1 MSSPND
7 PKTPPGGEPKKPS
20 AIIDLKATEVKG
32 GDPKGAPK
40 QVEGPSGDAK
50 ATASAVPPVGGAAP
64 PKSDPSVKA
73 DAGASAAASGSKSSA
88 STPSASSASKPTG
101 PQPAS
106 GPVPP
111 SASAAAKPVRG
122 SSVASMATHAVAGL
136 VGGLLALLAADTL
149 GPQLGL
155 PGHDKSA
162 TEVLQKRIG
171 ELEQRVGAAASA
183 SDQTAA
189 VARTVAA
196 AEKRLADLEQTN
208 SRLAQLEAQNAALG
222 EQTRA
227 LKDAIAKAPASDDAR
242 VARMEER
249 LATMAAAAGTDNRV
263 PQLAAVTGK
272 LADLESTIATQLGQ
286 ARAALRQDLDQRLAP
301 IAEASEAARS
311 GAQRLDRE
319 LQALKTEAARLAERA
334 EAGKLTDDRLQQSIL
349 AVEQQAAAVK
359 ASLEG
364 LSGQLT
370 AELKSVARPADV
382 AGAVGPITAKIGQIE
397 ASLKDVVRS
406 EEDRKSSAERI
417 VLSLE
422 LGNLKRAVER
432 GGSYASEL
440 ASVQK
445 ISGGRLP
452 LAPLTRFKD
461 TGVATT
467 SDLAEEFRSVANA
480 ILDAETVGT
489 DAGVVDRLLAGAK
502 SVVRVRK
509 VGHEPDDKS
518 PEAVVGRMQEAV
530 RDGRL
535 AAVLDNAKQLG
546 ERGRTAAKP
555 WLEKVEARYA
565 VEQAIAD
572 VDEQLKA
579 AIGGAAPA
587 KGVN

>member
-1 MSSPND
+1 MTVHRKPRL
-7 PKTPPGGEPKKPS
+7 GGDPKKPS

-32 GDPKGAPK
+32 GDPKAAPK
-40 QVEGPSGDAK
+40 QVEGPAGETK
-50 ATASAVPPVGGAAP
+50 ASTSSVPPAGAAP
-64 PKSDPSVKA
+64 GAKSDGGP
-73 DAGASAAASGSKSSA
+73 SAAASAAKASAATTTASAA
-88 STPSASSASKPTG
+88 STSKPAG
-101 PQPAS
+101 PQPPSA
-106 GPVPP
+106 GAVPP
-111 SASAAAKPVRG
+111 AAAKPARG
-122 SSVASMATHAVAGL
+122 SSVASMASHAVAGL

-162 TEVLQKRIG
+162 TEALQKRVG
-171 ELEQRVGAAASA
+171 ELEQRVGAAARA

-189 VARTVAA
+189 VAKTVAA

-208 SRLAQLEAQNAALG
+208 ARLAQLEAQNTALG

-286 ARAALRQDLDQRLAP
+286 ARTALRQDLDQRLAP

-319 LQALKTEAARLAERA
+319 LQALKTEAARLAERM

-359 ASLEG
+359 ASLDG
-364 LSGQLT
+364 LSGQL
-370 AELKSVARPADV
+370 ASELKGVARPADL
-382 AGAVGPITAKIGQIE
+382 AGAVAPITAKIGQIE
-397 ASLKDVVRS
+397 ASLKDVVKS
-406 EEDRKSSAERI
+406 EEDRRSSAERI

-445 ISGGRLP
+445 ISGGKLP
-452 LAPLTRFKD
+452 LAPLGRFKD

-467 SDLAEEFRSVANA
+467 ADLAEEFRLVANA

-509 VGHEPDDKS
+509 VGHEADDKS
-518 PEAVVGRMQEAV
+518 PEAIVGRMQEAV

-535 AAVLDNAKQLG
+535 GAVLDNAKQLG
-546 ERGRTAAKP
+546 ERGRTAARG
-555 WLEKVEARYA
+555 WLDKVEARHA
-565 VEQAIAD
+565 VEQAIAE
-572 VDEQLKA
+572 VDQQLKS
-579 AIGGAAPA
+579 AIGGGVPA

>member
-7 PKTPPGGEPKKPS
+7 GSPKPPPGGEPKKPS

-32 GDPKGAPK
+32 GDPKAAQK
-40 QVEGPSGDAK
+40 QVEGPTSESK
-50 ATASAVPPVGGAAP
+50 STASAVPPVGGSP
-64 PKSDPSVKA
+64 SSKSES
-73 DAGASAAASGSKSSA
+73 GTSAAAGGAKSST
-88 STPSASSASKPTG
+88 SPASSSSAGKPTG

-106 GPVPP
+106 AAGTVPP
-111 SASAAAKPVRG
+111 ASAAAAKLARG
-122 SSVASMATHAVAGL
+122 SSVASMASHAVAGL

-155 PGHDKSA
+155 PGHDKTA
-162 TEVLQKRIG
+162 TETLQKRIG
-171 ELEQRVGAAASA
+171 ELEQRVGAAARA

-189 VARTVAA
+189 VAKTVAA

-208 SRLAQLEAQNAALG
+208 ARLAQLEAQNTALG

-227 LKDAIAKAPASDDAR
+227 LKDAIAKSPASDDAR

-272 LADLESTIATQLGQ
+272 LADLESTIGTQLGQ
-286 ARAALRQDLDQRLAP
+286 ARTALRQDLDQRLAP

-319 LQALKTEAARLAERA
+319 LQALKTEAARLAERL

-349 AVEQQAAAVK
+349 AVEQQATAVK
-359 ASLEG
+359 ASLDG
-364 LSGQLT
+364 LNGQLA
-370 AELKSVARPADV
+370 AELKGVARPADV
-382 AGAVGPITAKIGQIE
+382 AGAVGPLSAKIGQIE
-397 ASLKDVVRS
+397 ASLKDVVKS
-406 EEDRKSSAERI
+406 EEDRRSSAERI

-422 LGNLKRAVER
+422 LGNLKRAVDR

-445 ISGGRLP
+445 ISGGKLP

-461 TGVATT
+461 SGVATT
-467 SDLAEEFRSVANA
+467 ADLADEFRSVANA

-509 VGHEPDDKS
+509 VGHEADDKS

-546 ERGRTAAKP
+546 ERGRTAARV
-555 WLEKVEARYA
+555 WLDKVEARYA
-565 VEQAIAD
+565 VEQAIAE
-572 VDEQLKA
+572 VDQQLKA
-579 AIGGAAPA
+579 AIGGSAPA